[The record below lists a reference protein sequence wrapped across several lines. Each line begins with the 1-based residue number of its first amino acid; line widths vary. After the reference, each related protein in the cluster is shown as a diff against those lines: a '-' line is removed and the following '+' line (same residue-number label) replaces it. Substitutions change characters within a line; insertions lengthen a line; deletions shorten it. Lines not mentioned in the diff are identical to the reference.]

1 MQETS
6 KQHRAY
12 RNLLLRH
19 ADKPTSMLAEAA
31 RTGTGPTPL
40 KLPFILIQVNPEA
53 AVEIQISDD
62 NRQALFDFARCLTL
76 SQLTTLYLIRRMAIL
91 SLAAVIRTA
100 RGRLRMWAGQ
110 HPHSVVMLS
119 TC

>member
-19 ADKPTSMLAEAA
+19 ADKPSSMLAEAA
-31 RTGTGPTPL
+31 RSGTGPTPL

-53 AVEIQISDD
+53 AVEIQISED
-62 NRQALFDFARCLTL
+62 NRQALFDFARCALFTVSPVPAL
-76 SQLTTLYLIRRMAIL
+76 CC
-91 SLAAVIRTA
+91 
-100 RGRLRMWAGQ
+100 
-110 HPHSVVMLS
+110 H
-119 TC
+119 CN